1 MEDAKKDTAGHVPS
15 PPLVQNSHLPGLAG
29 LVGSSQGACATLN
42 CALECPKLMHT
53 IAVCHPV
60 GHAPHRYVAITQ
72 PSLLIFDTE
81 DAGHPVSVGRQMR
94 RQLPNPRDLVKICE
108 GGDLM

>member
-1 MEDAKKDTAGHVPS
+1 MAC
-15 PPLVQNSHLPGLAG
+15 

-94 RQLPNPRDLVKICE
+94 KQLPNPRYFEPGFIFPKLFSFAFLLILVS
-108 GGDLM
+108 LLL